1 MSVIRVDNFIDAY
14 RLRAQGAD
22 VHAMAARRKE
32 GTAFISEY
40 ILNAL
45 QLEPSATL
53 VDVGCGDGCLLRMAA
68 GRVSHRVGIVPN
80 AEEKLRL
87 EPIVEGAAILQGL
100 CQQVPLASASADLI
114 ICNAVFMYLSSAEEV
129 KSSLREL
136 AHIARPGARIWI
148 GEIPVL
154 NEFEKFG
161 MYRGHSIFGL
171 LRHTLTMD
179 GPRAFLGMVR
189 RLGNSWM
196 GLDQLVLNSAN
207 LFHATP
213 EQFLALAE
221 GSGLQLES
229 YGRHRELD
237 KEGNS
242 VVSPF
247 RYDYVFWR

>member
-32 GTAFISEY
+32 GTEFISEY

-45 QLEPSATL
+45 QLEPSGTL
-53 VDVGCGDGCLLRMAA
+53 VDIGCGDGCLLRLAA
-68 GRVSHRVGIVPN
+68 GRVSRRVGIVPN
-80 AEEKLRL
+80 EEEKLRL
-87 EPIVEGAAILQGL
+87 EPIVAGATISKGL
-100 CQQVPLASASADLI
+100 CQQVPLASASVDRI
-114 ICNAVFMYLSSAEEV
+114 ICNAVFMYLSSAGEV
-129 KSSLREL
+129 QNSIREL
-136 AHIARPGARIWI
+136 ARIARPGARIWI

-154 NEFEKFG
+154 NEFEQFG

-179 GPRAFLGMVR
+179 GPRAFAGMLR
-189 RLGNSWM
+189 RVGNSWI
-196 GLDQLVLNSAN
+196 GRDQLVLNSAN

-237 KEGNS
+237 RENNP
-242 VVSPF
+242 VVSQF